1 MKNLIRSGINKFDKH
16 YAEMEKPA
24 RIALRTGLLVVA
36 SASLVLLSMLCH
48 AESLSLIHILF
59 GIRQKGNIHE
69 KRTYGTLPVNRNQP
83 IYDVVRYR
91 YQTE

>member
-48 AESLSLIHILF
+48 AESAARFRELYEALPALAASVPIVFAGAAAIDWV
-59 GIRQKGNIHE
+59 IKE
-69 KRTYGTLPVNRNQP
+69 K
-83 IYDVVRYR
+83 
-91 YQTE
+91 